1 MMAVVDRSTELQA
14 SADVVWAAVKTPTA
28 FRRVTR
34 GLLVMPA
41 IRRRSDTW
49 REGETVVGWV
59 LLFGLIPFSRHHL
72 HIHRIDDSLRTLSSR
87 ERGGL
92 LKRWN
97 HDIIVTPL
105 GEGRSKYRDRIDI
118 DAGIFT
124 QFVMLYAKWF
134 YAMRQRRWRVL
145 AMELG

>member
-1 MMAVVDRSTELQA
+1 MAVVDRGTELRA

-34 GLLVMPA
+34 GLLVIPA
-41 IRRRSDTW
+41 IRNRSDVW

-59 LLFGLIPFSRHHL
+59 LLFGLISFSRHRL
-72 HIHRIDDSLRTLSSR
+72 HVHKIDDSLRTLSSH

-97 HDIIVTPL
+97 HDSIVTPL
-105 GEGRSKYRDRIDI
+105 
-118 DAGIFT
+118 
-124 QFVMLYAKWF
+124 VMLYAKWF

-145 AMELG
+145 AKELG

>member
-1 MMAVVDRSTELQA
+1 MAVVDRGTELQA

-41 IRRRSDTW
+41 IRNRSDVW

-59 LLFGLIPFSRHHL
+59 FLFGLIPFSRHHL
-72 HIHRIDDSLRTLSSR
+72 HIHKIDDSLRTLSSH

-97 HDIIVTPL
+97 HDIIFTP
-105 GEGRSKYRDRIDI
+105 
-118 DAGIFT
+118 
-124 QFVMLYAKWF
+124 FVVLYAKWF

-145 AMELG
+145 AKDLG